1 MDFHYL
7 SHLNNKENCLLSSD
21 IWTLNIW
28 YRSNQWQ
35 YLIVKATKECH
46 KKMLKL
52 RYLWLVSTH
61 LKCRGA
67 YSATIFGTVTVKCES
82 LIGNL
87 TLFAV
92 VVLLGSGTLERVT
105 PDTRLSGYVS
115 TSRQSS
121 ILPQSLACSSSH
133 FFIQDLSYTRY
144 FVLRHTTLLGWQIL
158 D

>member
-1 MDFHYL
+1 M
-7 SHLNNKENCLLSSD
+7 
-21 IWTLNIW
+21 
-28 YRSNQWQ
+28 
-35 YLIVKATKECH
+35 
-46 KKMLKL
+46 
-52 RYLWLVSTH
+52 
-61 LKCRGA
+61 
-67 YSATIFGTVTVKCES
+67 KCES

-121 ILPQSLACSSSH
+121 ILPQSHACSSSH

-144 FVLRHTTLLGWQIL
+144 FVLRHTKLLDDKVLISKNIFKVIISDIIAQMHKSEESNFTFCP
-158 D
+158 